1 MSRPG
6 QVPLEVEELNPR
18 MNTIESTGPRSGRW
32 LLLLMALGCPGLAFA
47 AHLIPLEP
55 AQQQAFGIALA
66 APERATESLTR
77 RFPAQVT
84 VPNRQLRVV
93 SAPQSGI
100 LTTLLVAEGER
111 VDAGQVM
118 AEMRSP
124 ELVEMQSR
132 YLEAVARLALA
143 ETELR
148 RDETLYQEGVIAER
162 RFLETQSK
170 QRELLTQ
177 VDQGRQLLGLAGL
190 SPTVIDELGR
200 SRRLSSTL
208 PIQAPI
214 AGVVLEQLVS
224 TGQSVAAA
232 TPLYRVA
239 QLKPLWLEIH
249 VPVERVRGLQEGGKV
264 ILPGAGTEGRIIA
277 FGRRVHA
284 EDQGVLVRAE
294 ITAGTDRLRPG
305 QFVEVQ
311 LADATQHTGWRVPA
325 AAVVRN
331 GGEAYLFVA
340 RTGGFEPL
348 PVQVIAEEEKTAVV
362 AGALERKDQIAVS
375 GIIALKA
382 AWLGTE
388 Q

>member
-1 MSRPG
+1 
-6 QVPLEVEELNPR
+6 
-18 MNTIESTGPRSGRW
+18 MNTIETTIQRGGPW
-32 LLLLMALGCPGLAFA
+32 LLLLLLLGAPAVVSA
-47 AHLIPLEP
+47 AHLIPMDP

-66 APERATESLTR
+66 TPERATESLTR

-93 SAPQSGI
+93 SAPQGGI

-132 YLEAVARLALA
+132 YLDAVTRLALA
-143 ETELR
+143 ETELK
-148 RDETLYQEGVIAER
+148 RDASLYKEGVIAER

-264 ILPGAGTEGRIIA
+264 LLPGAGTEGRIIA
-277 FGRRVHA
+277 FGRRVHV

-294 ITAGTDRLRPG
+294 ITEGTDRLRPG

-311 LADATQHTGWRVPA
+311 LADATQHNGWRVPA

-331 GGEAYLFVA
+331 AGEAYVFVA

-362 AGALERKDQIAVS
+362 AGALQRQDQVAVS
-375 GIIALKA
+375 GVIALKA
-382 AWLGTE
+382 AWLGAE
-388 Q
+388 E